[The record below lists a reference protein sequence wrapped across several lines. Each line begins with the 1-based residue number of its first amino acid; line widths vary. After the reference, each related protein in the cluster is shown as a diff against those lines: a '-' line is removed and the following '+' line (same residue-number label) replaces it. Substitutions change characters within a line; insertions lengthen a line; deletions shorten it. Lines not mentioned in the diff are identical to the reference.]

1 MIILD
6 TNIVSEFMRPQPNG
20 AVVQWLGAQVV
31 ETTYTTAI
39 TLAELQLGL
48 ATMPKGQRQ
57 EMLADRISKLETQ
70 SFNGRCL
77 PFDAK
82 AAHSYAKITAHRRAI
97 GRPISQSDAMIAAI
111 ARSLSMTL
119 ATRNTGDF
127 VATDIKLHNPWL
139 N

>member
-6 TNIVSEFMRPQPNG
+6 TNIVSEFMRPQPNEG
-20 AVVQWLGAQVV
+20 VVQWLGAQVA
-31 ETTYTTAI
+31 ETTYITAI
-39 TLAELQLGL
+39 TLAELRLGL

-57 EMLADRISKLETQ
+57 DMLADRISKLETQ

-82 AAHSYAKITAHRRAI
+82 AAHSYALITAHRRAI

-111 ARSLSMTL
+111 TRSLGMTL
-119 ATRNTGDF
+119 ATRNAGDF
-127 VATDIKLHNPWL
+127 VETNIKLHNPWQE
-139 N
+139 